1 MKRQVTGRKSVRSC
15 LIASFSVQYLLT
27 EMAREQIAPTKS
39 NLLQV
44 KERLNTALE
53 GYDLLE
59 QKREI
64 LVMELMHKV
73 EQVKMLEKDLDRQ
86 IDAAYPCLRRMLL
99 VVGRERADKLSQ
111 NIHYTYELTEKKA
124 HIAGMVLLGL
134 EMRLPE
140 AELKYS
146 PANSFAECDETV
158 LEFFRLLKILTELA
172 AVRTIAWRLAR
183 EVRKTQRRVNALEKM
198 VIPTARETGVYIE
211 SALEEKDRDAFFTN
225 KLLKRKEAAAL

>member
-1 MKRQVTGRKSVRSC
+1 MS
-15 LIASFSVQYLLT
+15 
-27 EMAREQIAPTKS
+27 REQLAPTKS
-39 NLLQV
+39 NLIRT

-64 LVMELMHKV
+64 LVMELMRQV
-73 EQVKMLEKDLDRQ
+73 EQVKILERDLDTR
-86 IDAAYPCLRRMLL
+86 ISTAYPCLKRML
-99 VVGRERADKLSQ
+99 VIVGRERAEKLSQ
-111 NIHYTYELTEKKA
+111 NIRYNFDLREKKVA
-124 HIAGMVLLGL
+124 AAGMNLPGL
-134 EMRLPE
+134 EIHLPV

-158 LEFFRLLKILTELA
+158 LEFFSLLKILTELA

-198 VIPTARETGVYIE
+198 VIPTARETKTYIE
-211 SALEEKDRDAFFTN
+211 SALEERDRDSFFTS
-225 KLLKRKEAAAL
+225 KLLKRKAGKE